1 MNIQS
6 AIKKTAFALTTVMLA
21 AAVTACGSS
30 GGSTGASDCT
40 PKVDNIQTVSSGKLT
55 VGAID
60 IIPFSSYNNGKPE
73 GIDESIIS
81 KIAEENCLTV
91 DWQQSTYAD
100 AVQSITSG
108 TIDVALGSIDATE
121 KRLQAVD
128 FSASTYLD
136 GMGLAADKSKNVTTI
151 KDLEKQSSVGTVD
164 GYLWVDDVKKILG
177 DKLKTYPSSVEL
189 KADFD
194 AGRIDVAIDAYGT
207 QVVQFK
213 DNDKVQVAL
222 ANEHPDDRVP
232 TIVHAP
238 EAAFPYTKGNT
249 TLGQAL
255 SDGIKEQREDGT
267 IKKLLT
273 DQGLSE
279 KLAAVSDKQYVVPLS

>member
-1 MNIQS
+1 MKATHLMKVAVTS
-6 AIKKTAFALTTVMLA
+6 MAAVMLA
-21 AAVTACGSS
+21 GMVSACGSS
-30 GGSTGASDCT
+30 SGSSAESNCT
-40 PKVDNIQTVSSGKLT
+40 PKVPNIQTVQSGKLT

-81 KIAEENCLTV
+81 RIAKENCLTV

-108 TIDVALGSIDATE
+108 TIDVAIGSIDATE
-121 KRLQAVD
+121 KRMQAVD

-151 KDLEKQSSVGTVD
+151 KDLEKQKSVGTVD
-164 GYLWVDDVKKILG
+164 GYLWVDDLKKILG
-177 DKLKTYPSSVEL
+177 SKLKTYPSSVEL

-194 AGRIDVAIDAYGT
+194 AGRVDVAIDAYGT

-213 DNDKVQVAL
+213 GKDSIQVAL
-222 ANEHPDDRVP
+222 ANEHPDSRVP

-249 TLGQAL
+249 SLGKAL

-267 IKKLLT
+267 IKKLL
-273 DQGLSE
+273 DEQGLSE
-279 KLAAVSDKQYVVPLS
+279 KLAAVSEKQYVVPLN